1 MKSVQE
7 SINKRALKAGI
18 WYTICNFAIRGINFI
33 TTPFFTRL
41 ISKSDYGLYSNYA
54 SWLSLLTILTTL
66 DLYTSVSRA
75 KFDYEDNL
83 DNYISSIQICGTFFT
98 GICYC
103 LVILF
108 HTTFVQIF

>member
-54 SWLSLLTILTTL
+54 SWLSLLRE
-66 DLYTSVSRA
+66 YPKVCV
-75 KFDYEDNL
+75 NL
-83 DNYISSIQICGTFFT
+83 QTD
-98 GICYC
+98 
-103 LVILF
+103 VR
-108 HTTFVQIF
+108 